1 MKCLQVSIVNR
12 LGEDYSKSGPGVDRS
27 EPHDKPPAAK
37 RTFDV
42 TAWRRYTRL
51 CPIQLSAARQ
61 RDRERQRERQTET
74 DRERETE
81 RQTDGRTDNRKANHI
96 YLNQI
101 YVYSFSIITLKNVR
115 NKAAFSHR
123 VMGLG

>member
-61 RDRERQRERQTET
+61 RDRERQTERDRQRQTERERQR
-74 DRERETE
+74 D
-81 RQTDGRTDNRKANHI
+81 RQTDGRTIEK
-96 YLNQI
+96 L
-101 YVYSFSIITLKNVR
+101 IIFT
-115 NKAAFSHR
+115 
-123 VMGLG
+123 